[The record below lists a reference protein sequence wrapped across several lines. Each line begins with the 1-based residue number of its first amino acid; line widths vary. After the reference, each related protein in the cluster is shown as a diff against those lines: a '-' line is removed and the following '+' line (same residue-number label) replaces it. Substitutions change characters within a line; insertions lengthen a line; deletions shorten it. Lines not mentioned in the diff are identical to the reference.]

1 MSRSELNPVDFLYR
15 AAYMY
20 PDNTAVVHGKRRY
33 GYRELAERSWRLAN
47 ALRSAGLA
55 KGERVATL
63 LFNSPAM
70 LEAHFGVPAAG
81 GILVAVNNRL
91 SSAEVGYILQ
101 HSGARYLLLDTALEA
116 VAEPLDLAG
125 VTVIRCDDTGGPGDP
140 YEEFLAGAS
149 PARPVSWLEH
159 EEETI
164 SINYTSGTTGRP
176 KGVQYTYRGAYL
188 NALSEVI
195 VAGLGTDSAY
205 LWTLPMFHCNGWCF
219 PWAVTAVAA
228 RHVTMRAVDPGL
240 IWELID
246 REGVTHYN
254 GAPTVQLMVLNH
266 PRAHRLDRPVTA
278 MVAAA
283 PPSPT
288 LLARMSELNF
298 RVVHVYGLTET
309 YGPITVCPEQE
320 AWRDLPAQQRAEY
333 LARQGQAYPSADL
346 VRVVDEQMNDVPQDG
361 ATMGEVVM
369 RGNNVMSG
377 YFDDETATATA
388 FAGGWFHSGDLAVW
402 HPDGNIE
409 LRDRGKDII
418 ISGGENISS
427 IEVEQAIAAHPAVLE
442 CAVIGIP
449 HPHWGERPK
458 AFVTLNEGAAATPE
472 EIIAFCRERLA
483 HYKCPDSIEFG
494 PLPKTSTGKTQKFV
508 LRQRESAARKA
519 APFPGNRRSRLC
531 LAMQPTRRGAG
542 STWWWSAP
550 GRPAASPRWC
560 SPGPVRGWR
569 SRTRRPSRAIRP
581 AGTWWDP
588 AGCRSWRISG
598 CVSPTRARALTCSR
612 SVLPAGGAGCP
623 PSPGAATQVTG
634 SSCRGSCLITRCARP
649 PWRRARSRY
658 EPGSPGSRRAGAA
671 GWMRSSPATG
681 SAWPARSSSP
691 RTGR

>member
-1 MSRSELNPVDFLYR
+1 MSEALLPNPGKPGAGTGAGTVFRSELNPVDFLYR
-15 AAYMY
+15 AAYLY
-20 PDNTAVVHGKRRY
+20 PDKVAVVHGQRRY
-33 GYRELAERSWRLAN
+33 SYRELAERSWRLAN

-91 SSAEVGYILQ
+91 SSAEVGYILE
-101 HSGARYLLLDTALEA
+101 HSGARYLLLDAGLAPVTQS
-116 VAEPLDLAG
+116 LDLTG
-125 VTVIRCDDTGGPGDP
+125 VTVIRCDDTGVPPDP

-149 PARPVSWLEH
+149 PARPASWLEH

-195 VAGLGTDSAY
+195 VAGMGSDSAY

-246 REGVTHYN
+246 GEGVTHYN
-254 GAPTVQLMVLNH
+254 GAPTVQLMVVNH
-266 PRAHRLDRPVTA
+266 PRAHRLERAVTA

-320 AWRDLPAQQRAEY
+320 AWRELPVDQRARS
-333 LARQGQAYPSADL
+333 LARQGQAYPSSDL
-346 VRVVDEQMNDVPQDG
+346 VRVVDGQMTDVPQDG
-361 ATMGEVVM
+361 TTMGEVVM

-377 YFDDETATATA
+377 YFDDEAATGKA

-458 AFVTLNEGAAATPE
+458 AFVTLNEGAAAAPE

-508 LRQRESAARKA
+508 LRQREWAD
-519 APFPGNRRSRLC
+519 
-531 LAMQPTRRGAG
+531 Q
-542 STWWWSAP
+542 
-550 GRPAASPRWC
+550 
-560 SPGPVRGWR
+560 
-569 SRTRRPSRAIRP
+569 
-581 AGTWWDP
+581 D
-588 AGCRSWRISG
+588 
-598 CVSPTRARALTCSR
+598 
-612 SVLPAGGAGCP
+612 
-623 PSPGAATQVTG
+623 TQVG
-634 SSCRGSCLITRCARP
+634 GV
-649 PWRRARSRY
+649 
-658 EPGSPGSRRAGAA
+658 
-671 GWMRSSPATG
+671 
-681 SAWPARSSSP
+681 
-691 RTGR
+691 

>member
-1 MSRSELNPVDFLYR
+1 MSGALSEGPGRPGPGAAAGTVFRSELNPVDFLYR
-15 AAYMY
+15 AAYLY
-20 PDNTAVVHGKRRY
+20 PDKVAVVHGRRRY

-91 SSAEVGYILQ
+91 SGPEIGYILQ
-101 HSGARYLLLDTALEA
+101 HSGAKYLLLDTGLAA
-116 VAEPLDLAG
+116 VAEASGLAG
-125 VTVIRCDDTGGPGDP
+125 VTVIRCDDTGVPGDP
-140 YEEFLAGAS
+140 YEDFLAGAS
-149 PARPVSWLEH
+149 LARPASWLEH

-195 VAGLGTDSAY
+195 VAGMGNDSAY

-228 RHVTMRAVDPGL
+228 RHVTMRAVDAGL

-246 REGVTHYN
+246 GEGVTHYN
-254 GAPTVQLMVLNH
+254 GAPTVQLMVINH
-266 PRAHRLDRPVTA
+266 PRAHRLEQAVTA

-288 LLARMSELNF
+288 LLARMTELNF

-320 AWRDLPAQQRAEY
+320 AWRELPVSQRAAH

-346 VRVVDEQMNDVPQDG
+346 VRVVDAEMNDVPQD
-361 ATMGEVVM
+361 AQVMGEVIM

-377 YFDDETATATA
+377 YFNDEAATGKA

-409 LRDRGKDII
+409 LRDRKKDII
-418 ISGGENISS
+418 ISGGENIST

-442 CAVIGIP
+442 AAVIAIP
-449 HPHWGERPK
+449 DDHWGETPK
-458 AFVTLNEGAAATPE
+458 AFVTLKPGQDLSSDELRALV
-472 EIIAFCRERLA
+472 RENLA
-483 HYKCPDSIEFG
+483 GVEVPRAIEFG
-494 PLPKTSTGKTQKFV
+494 DLPKTSTGKVQKFV
-508 LRQRESAARKA
+508 LRDREWAAHEK
-519 APFPGNRRSRLC
+519 
-531 LAMQPTRRGAG
+531 
-542 STWWWSAP
+542 
-550 GRPAASPRWC
+550 
-560 SPGPVRGWR
+560 
-569 SRTRRPSRAIRP
+569 
-581 AGTWWDP
+581 
-588 AGCRSWRISG
+588 RIN
-598 CVSPTRARALTCSR
+598 
-612 SVLPAGGAGCP
+612 
-623 PSPGAATQVTG
+623 
-634 SSCRGSCLITRCARP
+634 
-649 PWRRARSRY
+649 
-658 EPGSPGSRRAGAA
+658 
-671 GWMRSSPATG
+671 
-681 SAWPARSSSP
+681 
-691 RTGR
+691 

>member
-1 MSRSELNPVDFLYR
+1 MISSALSEGPGRPGPGAAAGTVFRSELNPVDFLYR
-15 AAYMY
+15 AAYLY
-20 PDNTAVVHGKRRY
+20 PDKVAVAAGKRRY
-33 GYRELAERSWRLAN
+33 SYRELAERSWRLAN

-55 KGERVATL
+55 KGDRVAAL

-91 SSAEVGYILQ
+91 SGPEIGYILQ
-101 HSGARYLLLDTALEA
+101 HSGAKYLLLDTGLEA
-116 VAEPLDLAG
+116 VAEASGLAG
-125 VTVIRCDDTGGPGDP
+125 VTVIRCDDTGVPGDP

-149 PARPVSWLEH
+149 PVRPASWLEH

-188 NALSEVI
+188 NAMSEVI
-195 VAGLGTDSAY
+195 VAGMDTDSAY

-228 RHVTMRAVDPGL
+228 RHVTMRAVDPGI

-246 REGVTHYN
+246 GEGVTHYN
-254 GAPTVQLMVLNH
+254 GAPTVQLMVVNH
-266 PRAHRLDRPVTA
+266 PRAHRLERPVTA

-320 AWRDLPAQQRAEY
+320 GWRELPVSQRAKY
-333 LARQGQAYPSADL
+333 LARQGQAYPSSDL
-346 VRVVDEQMNDVPQDG
+346 VRVVDEQMTDVPQDG
-361 ATMGEVVM
+361 QVMGEVIM

-377 YFDDETATATA
+377 YFDDEAATSKA

-442 CAVIGIP
+442 CAVVGIP

-458 AFVTLNEGAAATPE
+458 AFVTLNDGAAADTG

-508 LRQRESAARKA
+508 LRQHEWAD
-519 APFPGNRRSRLC
+519 
-531 LAMQPTRRGAG
+531 Q
-542 STWWWSAP
+542 
-550 GRPAASPRWC
+550 
-560 SPGPVRGWR
+560 
-569 SRTRRPSRAIRP
+569 
-581 AGTWWDP
+581 D
-588 AGCRSWRISG
+588 
-598 CVSPTRARALTCSR
+598 
-612 SVLPAGGAGCP
+612 
-623 PSPGAATQVTG
+623 TQVG
-634 SSCRGSCLITRCARP
+634 GV
-649 PWRRARSRY
+649 
-658 EPGSPGSRRAGAA
+658 
-671 GWMRSSPATG
+671 
-681 SAWPARSSSP
+681 
-691 RTGR
+691 